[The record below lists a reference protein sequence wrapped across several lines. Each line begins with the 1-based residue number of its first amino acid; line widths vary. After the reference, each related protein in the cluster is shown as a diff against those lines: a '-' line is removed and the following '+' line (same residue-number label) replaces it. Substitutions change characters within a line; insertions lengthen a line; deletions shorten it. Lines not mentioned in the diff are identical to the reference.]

1 MHSFESH
8 WRRNFY
14 RPDQSKQLTD
24 TVAKPDAH
32 GATFRSSHGDSN
44 THRNAITSANAS
56 SDIATDAGAVA
67 PTNFGAQQDAF
78 PGADAGSF
86 SNAAPD
92 CGTIGLSDTPSEPHS
107 DCSSDAT
114 AKHGTVIF
122 ANDSAHGNANDAV
135 TNASTDPCAE
145 RGALSVSAP
154 VEYAH
159 LYPQPWT
166 VSAPVEY
173 AHLYPQPSAHGNAND
188 AVTNASADP
197 CAERGAFSVSAP
209 HLHPQPWTDV
219 YAELEAVTVP
229 DARAKFSSVV
239 AAVDGADAASNV
251 GAARFSAPAGASTEA
266 KADDKHDRLDRRG
279 FVNGEQYVRREFG
292 SRRVVRHAVLQFG
305 NAHRGH

>member
-67 PTNFGAQQDAF
+67 PTNSGAQQDAF

-92 CGTIGLSDTPSEPHS
+92 CGTIGLSDTPSEPRS
-107 DCSSDAT
+107 DCLSDAA

-122 ANDSAHGNANDAV
+122 AND
-135 TNASTDPCAE
+135 
-145 RGALSVSAP
+145 
-154 VEYAH
+154 
-159 LYPQPWT
+159 
-166 VSAPVEY
+166 
-173 AHLYPQPSAHGNAND
+173 SAHGNAND